1 MKTITLNSFR
11 APLSNEVLLDI
22 WDRKVES
29 QNSACERPTRPSSLF
44 PPPSY
49 HGDHSNH
56 ASAGRFSIKGS
67 RVSALCIRRFLS
79 CKIHKIC
86 AFCREFA
93 TIFWRIV
100 AKLCELKVE
109 IVLKAG
115 GWPLTSTLNDG
126 VVQAVTF
133 GHLTDWLISF
143 CQNSSTSWF
152 ARKFAMDISYITQI
166 STHSTCNNVAALPIV
181 KIGNP
186 QKCYRYWFWQHS
198 QQTVDMFLRALWGL
212 DLNFDS
218 S

>member
-1 MKTITLNSFR
+1 VKTITLNSFR

-152 ARKFAMDISYITQI
+152 ARKFAMDISHRFPPTAPAIMLPHYLLWKSEIPK
-166 STHSTCNNVAALPIV
+166 NVT
-181 KIGNP
+181 G
-186 QKCYRYWFWQHS
+186 
-198 QQTVDMFLRALWGL
+198 TD
-212 DLNFDS
+212 FDS
-218 S
+218 ILNKLLTCSWGHFEDLI